1 MQDRILAL
9 LMLHRHTIPELAL
22 LIGEPKDKVAQEVVR
37 LWNLKRVDAYALD
50 GKRVEPP
57 FDSETR
63 FTVLVRYA
71 GFWRRIA
78 AALIDGLLVIIASYA
93 ITVLCLILAL
103 VIGFWVAEGEVGLVL
118 SMIPGLF
125 FGWLLALLFAWI
137 YYAALESSPKQA
149 TVGKMALGMVV
160 TDVEGQRISF
170 LQATGR
176 LLGKIV
182 SALIL
187 CVWFIMISFTDRK
200 QGLHDMMAG
209 CLVVVKRWR

>member
-1 MQDRILAL
+1 MQDRILAS
-9 LMLHRHTIPELAL
+9 LMLHTHTIPELAL
-22 LIGEPKDKVAQEVVR
+22 LIGQPKDKVVKEVVR
-37 LWNLKRVDAYALD
+37 LWNLKRIDAYATD

-71 GFWRRIA
+71 GFWRRLA
-78 AALIDGLLVIIASYA
+78 ATLIDGLLVIIASYA
-93 ITVLCLILAL
+93 IALLCLTLAFF
-103 VIGFWVAEGEVGLVL
+103 IGLWVAEGEVGLFL
-118 SMIPGLF
+118 LMIPGLF
-125 FGWLLALLFAWI
+125 FGWLLALVFAWI

-160 TDVEGQRISF
+160 IDLEGRRISF

-187 CVWFIMISFTDRK
+187 CVGFIIIGFTNRK
-200 QGLHDMMAG
+200 QGLHDMMSG